1 MAKRYLAAL
10 VIAAALGSMVGAKLQ
25 SSQDL
30 FQKALSL
37 ERVGGDLKGAI
48 ALYKQ
53 IVDKNEEEALS
64 AQAQLRIG
72 FCLEKSGL
80 EEARK
85 AFQVVIDRFP
95 KQAGAVRIAREKIA
109 GLLNP
114 PPAASDGGDLRLR
127 RIWTGKDTWPYGSL
141 SPDGREF
148 LRVDWAKGEV
158 LGQDAA
164 SGKIRVLA
172 ASPQLKYDQAESLYM
187 PATWSHEGKKFAFF
201 TDTQDASDL
210 GVFDISTGVL
220 RFIFKIKNK
229 RPSSSVSA
237 WTPDGTALLVSLKS
251 DDQPRQW
258 AMVNPADGRI
268 NLIKARDERITMI
281 HHISFSPDGR
291 YVAYDH
297 GYTGDYYDCD
307 ISILALE
314 KKTELPAIV
323 HSAFDYLLGWA
334 PDGRHLVFASNRSGK
349 FDVWSCPW
357 DGEKISSEPRLI
369 KADIGLIEP
378 LALTDEGCLIY
389 SLRVSPEGVFSRE
402 TSFEEGRFLAPARRV
417 DDRFEGSNSVPEIS
431 PDGRYVAFLSLR
443 RPRPIINLSPLRATT
458 PDTICVFSYEGKPT
472 REFTPDLHFV
482 ERVRLQWSADSRLI
496 YFWAEDPSFKSMV
509 YRLDI
514 ETGDMRMIAEKAA
527 AYIRVISPDGKRG
540 YGCTRAGNVI
550 SIFDV
555 DFATGVE
562 RKLGEINGTWANLS
576 ISPDGRFLA
585 LTEEQKAE
593 GKTIRNIVLL
603 AVDGGG
609 ETSPKR
615 LKLEPDQPGLNIF
628 RLAWAKDGRSL
639 LYTVP
644 RSAGD
649 EIDHYELWNVP
660 VDGGVARK
668 IEFPRGELVNSF
680 SFHPASRRL
689 VYASSPGESFEIWAL
704 ENFLPKINSK

>member
-10 VIAAALGSMVGAKLQ
+10 VVAAALGSMVGAKLQ

-37 ERVGGDLKGAI
+37 ERAGGDLKGAI

-53 IVDKNEEEALS
+53 IVDKNEDEALA

-80 EEARK
+80 DEARK
-85 AFQVVIDRFP
+85 AFQAVIDRFP
-95 KQAGAVRIAREKIA
+95 KQAGAVKIAREKIA

-127 RIWTGKDTWPYGSL
+127 RIWTGKDRWPYGSL

-158 LGQDAA
+158 LGQDTA

-187 PATWSHEGKKFAFF
+187 PAIWSHEGKKFAFF

-210 GVFDISTGVL
+210 GVFDISTSVL

-229 RPSSSVSA
+229 RPSSSVCA
-237 WTPDGTALLVSLKS
+237 WTPDGTAMLVNMKS
-251 DDQPRQW
+251 DNQPRQW
-258 AMVNPADGRI
+258 AMVNLADGRL
-268 NLIKARDERITMI
+268 NLIKAQDERITMI

-291 YVAYDH
+291 YVAFDH
-297 GYTGDYYDCD
+297 GNPLDRYDCD

-314 KKTELPAIV
+314 KKLEQRAVV

-334 PDGRHLVFASNRSGK
+334 PDGRSLVFASNRSGL

-378 LALTDEGCLIY
+378 LALTEEGRLFY
-389 SLRVSPEGVFSRE
+389 SLRVRPEAIVSRE
-402 TSFEEGRFLAPARRV
+402 TSFEESLFLTPGRRV

-431 PDGRYVAFLSLR
+431 PDGRYVAFLSIR
-443 RPRPIINLSPLRATT
+443 RPRPRVNVSPLIATT
-458 PDTICVFSYEGKPT
+458 PDTICIFSYEGKPT

-482 ERVRLQWSADSRLI
+482 ERVRLQWSADSRFV

-540 YGCTRAGNVI
+540 YGGTRAGNII
-550 SIFDV
+550 SIFVV

-562 RKLGEINGTWANLS
+562 RRLGEIKGTLTNIS

-593 GKTIRNIVLL
+593 GRKIWDIVLI
-603 AVDGGG
+603 AVDGGE

-615 LKLEPDQPGLNIF
+615 LRLEADQTGRNIF
-628 RLAWAKDGRSL
+628 RLAWAKDSRSL
-639 LYTVP
+639 LCPIP
-644 RSAGD
+644 RDAGD
-649 EIDHYELWNVP
+649 EIDHTELWNVP
-660 VDGGVARK
+660 IDGGAGRK
-668 IEFPRGELVNSF
+668 IEFPRGELVDWF

-704 ENFLPKINSK
+704 ENFLPKK